1 MEKQNRDNAEIS
13 EIERLVYDI
22 LLDTVQEEYRIPWVT
37 PIFVPGHLCFD
48 AYCDMQAA
56 YERLR
61 QRLGAADED
70 PDVEMII
77 DCLLKH
83 GKILAL
89 EMFRCGRIYQQT
101 QAETTVGAGH

>member
-70 PDVEMII
+70 PDYR
-77 DCLLKH
+77 LP
-83 GKILAL
+83 
-89 EMFRCGRIYQQT
+89 
-101 QAETTVGAGH
+101 AEARKNPGSGNVPLWQNLSADTG

>member
-1 MEKQNRDNAEIS
+1 MEAHMDIGEQ
-13 EIERLVYDI
+13 VYETPLKTI
-22 LLDTVQEEYRIPWVT
+22 GEEHSVQWVT
-37 PIFVPGHLCFD
+37 PIFVPGHPCYD
-48 AYCDMQAA
+48 AYCDMHAA

-61 QRLGAADED
+61 QRLGAADAD

-101 QAETTVGAGH
+101 QDETTVGAGH